1 MSKPLVGLESEGFE
15 KPVNRAYE
23 TRRDDDSFV
32 NSKITLYDID
42 YAIMWWIEHRIKP
55 YVIENDRRIDVAVKF
70 ASGEVAQDVQR
81 DGYLRDSSNVL
92 MSPLIVVRRTSVDEA
107 DDFKGLHL
115 EDTPFANRIVQRTTR
130 QRRSA
135 EPIDALIN
143 VKKSE
148 TTYLT
153 AIPRSVR
160 VSYDLLI
167 WTDYITQMNHVV
179 QDVVQTSG
187 YSWGDTWKFDTV
199 VESTSF
205 ETEVSLGE
213 RRAVRTNMSLNVR
226 GYLLDDFNLD
236 KATVTKAH
244 SVKRVNFGN
253 DSSAFSAK
261 IIE

>member
-23 TRRDDDSFV
+23 TRRDNDSFV
-32 NSKITLYDID
+32 NTKITLYDID
-42 YAIMWWIEHRIKP
+42 YAILWWLENKIKP
-55 YVIENDRRIDVAVKF
+55 HVIENDVRVDVSVKF
-70 ASGEVAQDVQR
+70 ASGEIAQDVQK
-81 DGYLRDSSNVL
+81 DGYLRDS
-92 MSPLIVVRRTSVDEA
+92 
-107 DDFKGLHL
+107 FKGLHL
-115 EDTPFANRIVQRTTR
+115 EDTPFANRIVQKTTR
-130 QRRSA
+130 QKRSA

-153 AIPRSVR
+153 AIPRAVR

-167 WTDYITQMNHVV
+167 WTDYISQMNHIV
-179 QDVVQTSG
+179 QDIMQTSG
-187 YSWGDTWKFDTV
+187 YDWGDTWKFDTM

-213 RRAVRTNMSLNVR
+213 RRAVRSNMSLNVR

-236 KATVTKAH
+236 KSTVTKAH